1 MMHKL
6 RDVIGKRDSL
16 YRLFDQVE
24 LDEGFFTTET
34 PDSGKCSPLKRG
46 HGSQRKKA
54 VLVMA
59 ESSVPT
65 DMPAK
70 KYSTCKKVGHIKM
83 MVISDLKAATE
94 EDRVKRSVDA
104 KAEATTDAAD
114 SYSTLVRNGVVAGHE
129 TYVMKD
135 KVMVGRVLPWVHIS
149 ISNAKRS
156 ILDTYHDIKAD
167 FLQLYLNE
175 FCYKFNWRYFGFHLF
190 ERLELCACTNR
201 TSFKH

>member
-1 MMHKL
+1 M
-6 RDVIGKRDSL
+6 GKRDSL

-34 PDSGKCSPLKRG
+34 PDSGKCDPFKRG

-83 MVISDLKAATE
+83 MVIPDLKAATE
-94 EDRVKRSVDA
+94 EGRQGK
-104 KAEATTDAAD
+104 E
-114 SYSTLVRNGVVAGHE
+114 
-129 TYVMKD
+129 
-135 KVMVGRVLPWVHIS
+135 VGRCEGGG
-149 ISNAKRS
+149 NDRCRR
-156 ILDTYHDIKAD
+156 
-167 FLQLYLNE
+167 FL
-175 FCYKFNWRYFGFHLF
+175 FNTRQEWCG
-190 ERLELCACTNR
+190 CR
-201 TSFKH
+201 T

>member
-1 MMHKL
+1 M
-6 RDVIGKRDSL
+6 GKRDGL

-65 DMPAK
+65 GMPAK

-83 MVISDLKAATE
+83 MVIPDLKAATE
-94 EDRVKRSVDA
+94 EDRIKRSVDA
-104 KAEATTDAAD
+104 KAEATTDAAG

-135 KVMVGRVLPWVHIS
+135 KAMVGRVLPWVHIS
-149 ISNAKRS
+149 VSNAKRS
-156 ILDTYHDIKAD
+156 ILDTYHDVKAD

-175 FCYKFNWRYFGFHLF
+175 FCYKFNRRYFGFHLF

-201 TSFKH
+201 TSFKHRIY